1 MYIQVNVALQ
11 CVSHQVWRQWVIVYY
26 VKGHC
31 LLCIVS
37 DVPMY
42 QILKCAYLKYISPM
56 EIKSCDRWEIL
67 WTPT

>member
-37 DVPMY
+37 EPNVPNFKMC
-42 QILKCAYLKYISPM
+42 IFKIYL
-56 EIKSCDRWEIL
+56 
-67 WTPT
+67 TNGN